1 MLQPEE
7 NDGTYFNFN
16 GVKRV
21 VKRVLKR
28 DQSAISLLIL
38 GVISCLVSEIATMQQ
53 HIPNYTKI
61 VIIGGV

>member
-7 NDGTYFNFN
+7 NDRTYFNSN
-16 GVKRV
+16 Y

-28 DQSAISLLIL
+28 DQSVISLLIL
-38 GVISCLVSEIATMQQ
+38 GVISSLVSEIATLQQ